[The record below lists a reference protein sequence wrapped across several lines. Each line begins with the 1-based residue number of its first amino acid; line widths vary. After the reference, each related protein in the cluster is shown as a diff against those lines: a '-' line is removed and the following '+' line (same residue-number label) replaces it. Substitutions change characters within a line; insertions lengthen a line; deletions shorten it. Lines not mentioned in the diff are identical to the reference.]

1 MYLVHMASKVGPV
14 DDPQK
19 KQKQKHLQTPEKY
32 FSQQTENLTL
42 DIPFLN
48 PI

>member
-1 MYLVHMASKVGPV
+1 MASTVGPV
-14 DDPQK
+14 DDQKTQK
-19 KQKQKHLQTPEKY
+19 KTHLQTVEKY
-32 FSQQTENLTL
+32 FSQQTEKLTL